1 MSITISRYPIGDVL
15 NTVKARFSRVSSQH
29 CPFVNRWLT
38 HLQNA
43 FFRFFKLT
51 FILSSFINMKYVSQL
66 LRTSLHK
73 LARIMEKNSPLKGE
87 LVEISFVKR
96 DNKVTYTYTKVK
108 E

>member
-1 MSITISRYPIGDVL
+1 
-15 NTVKARFSRVSSQH
+15 
-29 CPFVNRWLT
+29 
-38 HLQNA
+38 
-43 FFRFFKLT
+43 
-51 FILSSFINMKYVSQL
+51 MKYVSQL